1 MKPEPEIMQRVR
13 ELCLSCQDCK
23 YFMRH
28 YIQSSKASY
37 NINGFTPICKGHCTS
52 PDRKRRPDI
61 GASDAA
67 CQYFEPKEER

>member
-23 YFMRH
+23 HFMRH

-37 NINGFTPICKGHCTS
+37 NINGFTPICRGHCMN
-52 PDRKRRPDI
+52 PNRRIRSDI

-67 CQYFEPKEER
+67 CQNFESKEGM

>member
-28 YIQSSKASY
+28 YIRSSKASY
-37 NINGFTPICKGHCTS
+37 NIKGFTPISKGHCMS
-52 PDRKRRPDI
+52 PDRKRSPYI

-67 CQYFEPKEER
+67 CQYFESKEER

>member
-1 MKPEPEIMQRVR
+1 MKTEPEIMQRVR

-28 YIQSSKASY
+28 YIKSNVTRNS
-37 NINGFTPICKGHCTS
+37 INGFTPICRGHCMSTN
-52 PDRKRRPDI
+52 RRIRSGI

-67 CQYFEPKEER
+67 CQYFESREE